1 MTKRKRGR
9 PLGSGAAG
17 KNLVTRDRIIALACD
32 WAKQRSLDEVTFVQL
47 AKHLD
52 VAPGAL
58 HYHIGTKDDLTS
70 AIINSYYRDLVAELE
85 QIDRGLPW
93 RALLHEFAN
102 VYLAFQNSHVGVAEY
117 MTMNAKFRVF
127 QKVREGET
135 DYGAIYLDLV
145 FSLLKGAGFDAR
157 STALAYHMISMYC
170 RATAAFTRRE
180 FEPSAHEA
188 FLTKRAASYPAG
200 SMPGLEFALPAFA
213 HIHMDESFEFGL
225 DALIE
230 HFAPFQETRG

>member
-9 PLGSGAAG
+9 PQGSGAAG
-17 KNLVTRDRIIALACD
+17 KNLVTRERIIDLACD
-32 WAKQRSLDEVTFVQL
+32 WAKERSLDEVTFVKL
-47 AKHLD
+47 AKHFD

-58 HYHIGTKDDLTS
+58 HYHIGPKDDLTS
-70 AIINSYYRDLVAELE
+70 AIINSYYRDLVVELK
-85 QIDRGLPW
+85 QIDQGLPW
-93 RALLHEFAN
+93 RELLREFAN

-135 DYGAIYLDLV
+135 DYGAMYLDLV
-145 FSLLKGAGFDAR
+145 FSLLKGVGFDSR

-180 FEPSAHEA
+180 FEPSVHEA
-188 FLTKRAASYPAG
+188 FLKKRAASYPAG

-213 HIHMDESFEFGL
+213 HINMDESFAFGL

-230 HFAPFQETRG
+230 HFATLREGRD